1 MSDIEQ
7 EISTRAYCK
16 MMMHAAKHPSSNIN
30 GLLLTKKTGERDVKY
45 VDCIP
50 LFHINTGLAPMMEV
64 ALAQVE
70 NDVNR
75 SGLRIAGIYH
85 AHDNLRDNHVDTF
98 SQKIADK
105 IAENIPGTLL
115 VTIDSKK
122 LSLNMDNPALILHQ
136 HDVSSGKWKKRD
148 PASLRLEHEE
158 VSLQCAAA
166 LIHKKIYRDIVDFD
180 NHLDDIS
187 LVGVGFGQTG
197 VVTLILCVSGLQECG
212 DQYGDRLL
220 SMIQSVSPSSISIH
234 GLNIV
239 FILY

>member
-1 MSDIEQ
+1 MGVTVTRQELFDILLQITDTKENMTESEL

-16 MMMHAAKHPSSNIN
+16 MVMHAAKYPSSSIN
-30 GLLLTKKTGERDVKY
+30 GVLLSKVGGGSNPVKY

-50 LFHINTGLAPMMEV
+50 MLHINTALAPMVEV
-64 ALAQVE
+64 ALAQIESEVSRCGL
-70 NDVNR
+70 VI
-75 SGLRIAGIYH
+75 SGMYH

-187 LVGVGFGQTG
+187 LDYKNVEINMEIDSC
-197 VVTLILCVSGLQECG
+197 L
-212 DQYGDRLL
+212 
-220 SMIQSVSPSSISIH
+220 
-234 GLNIV
+234 
-239 FILY
+239 

>member
-1 MSDIEQ
+1 MTESEH

-16 MMMHAAKHPSSNIN
+16 MVMHAARHPSSNIN
-30 GLLLTKKTGERDVKY
+30 GLLLAKKTDDSRNMKY

-50 LFHINTGLAPMMEV
+50 LFHINTGLAPMVEV

-70 NDVNR
+70 NEVNR
-75 SGLRIAGIYH
+75 SGLRIAGLYH
-85 AHDNLRDNHVDTF
+85 GHDNLKDNHVDTF

-122 LSLNMDNPALILHQ
+122 LSLNMETPALILHQ
-136 HDVSSGKWKKRD
+136 HEASSGKWRKKD
-148 PASLRLEHEE
+148 AGSLRLEHEA

-166 LIHKKIYRDIVDFD
+166 VLHKKIYRDIVDFD

-187 LVGVGFGQTG
+187 LDYKNVEINMEIDSC
-197 VVTLILCVSGLQECG
+197 L
-212 DQYGDRLL
+212 
-220 SMIQSVSPSSISIH
+220 
-234 GLNIV
+234 
-239 FILY
+239 